1 MANEAT
7 VFSMTTADG
16 ATIKQS
22 EVDVGQIAVA
32 TANANAVPASI
43 DVGLYFLKAAYEG
56 NDGRNKLLKHLE
68 LIKARIIKGSAAG
81 AWPAI

>member
-7 VFSMTTADG
+7 VFSLTTIEM
-16 ATIKQS
+16 AT
-22 EVDVGQIAVA
+22 EVANQADVGAVDVA

-43 DVGLYFLKAAYEG
+43 DIGLYFLKSKYEG
-56 NDGRNKLLKHLE
+56 TDGRSKLLRHLE
-68 LIKARIIKGSAAG
+68 HFKMKIIKS

>member
-7 VFSMTTADG
+7 VFSLTTTEM
-16 ATIKQS
+16 ATAVASQAGGDY
-22 EVDVGQIAVA
+22 VDVA
-32 TANANAVPASI
+32 TANADAVPASI

-56 NDGRNKLLKHLE
+56 INGRNKLLLHLE
-68 LIKARIIKGSAAG
+68 LLKSKVVES